1 MKIDF
6 AQGMVQTLYAGVPE
20 DGTLPEVVEC
30 DSVAT
35 CAVMIRTEAIR
46 KDHIGII
53 PEDNFIYWDDT
64 EWGHRMHLAGD
75 RTVTLAAA
83 KALHQMG
90 ANNKRPNTF
99 IEYYMWRTRL
109 HFFMKYTP
117 KDQLE
122 QMSVNTLEMIF
133 DAMLN
138 GTNVKA

>member
-6 AQGMVQTLYAGVPE
+6 AQGMVQTLYADVPE

-64 EWGHRMHLAGD
+64 EWGTSDASCRVSDGD
-75 RTVTLAAA
+75 FGGSESLTSD
-83 KALHQMG
+83 G
-90 ANNKRPNTF
+90 S
-99 IEYYMWRTRL
+99 E
-109 HFFMKYTP
+109 
-117 KDQLE
+117 
-122 QMSVNTLEMIF
+122 
-133 DAMLN
+133 
-138 GTNVKA
+138 